1 MDGDLVSDLLHMI
14 IRLICI
20 VFAHRGLIDSM
31 YKKASN
37 KT

>member
-14 IRLICI
+14 IRLISI
-20 VFAHRGLIDSM
+20 VFAHRGDSM